1 MTDYFYIE
9 TITFICF
16 LIFFV
21 TSFIN
26 LDKNEFINK
35 FIYLS
40 NLFFLGIINAFYYI
54 FILNS
59 EFLNLNLITS
69 LLLVIFLFTYFLISI
84 FYFEFLKLRL
94 FFIPLFLILILF
106 RFVISI
112 TSDSSSISLDIFN
125 DKFLLFHIFSSLLS
139 YSMLTICAVSSF
151 CVILKSRLIKNMKFN
166 PVIFNIL
173 PSLYASE
180 LLTLRVL
187 YLSMLFLFISI
198 ISGLVF
204 HLSEYENLIKFFDY
218 KVTLSIF
225 CFFFI
230 FIFLIYRSIKGCSS
244 FTTFRLILLS
254 YLFINFAYFG
264 IKVYETL

>member
-1 MTDYFYIE
+1 MKNYFYIE

-16 LIFFV
+16 LIFFI

-35 FIYLS
+35 LIYLS
-40 NLFFLGIINAFYYI
+40 NLFLLGVVNSFYYL
-54 FILNS
+54 FTLNS
-59 EFLNLNLITS
+59 EVSNLNLITS
-69 LLLVIFLFTYFLISI
+69 LLLVIFLFTYFLIST
-84 FYFEFLKLRL
+84 FYFEFLRLRL

-106 RFVISI
+106 RFLISI
-112 TSDSSSISLDIFN
+112 SSGNISASLDIFS
-125 DKFLLFHIFSSLLS
+125 DKFLLFHIFSSLFS

-151 CVILKSRLIKNMKFN
+151 CVIIKSRLIKNMKFN

-180 LLTLRVL
+180 VLTIRVL
-187 YLSMLFLFISI
+187 YLSMLFLFTSI

-204 HLSEYENLIKFFDY
+204 HLNEYENLTKFFDY
-218 KVTLSIF
+218 KVTLSII
-225 CFFFI
+225 CFFLI
-230 FIFLIYRSIKGCSS
+230 FVFLIYKSIKGCSS

-264 IKVYETL
+264 IKVYEIL

>member
-26 LDKNEFINK
+26 LDENEFINRL
-35 FIYLS
+35 IYLS
-40 NLFFLGIINAFYYI
+40 NLFLLGVINSFYYL
-54 FILNS
+54 FTLNS
-59 EFLNLNLITS
+59 EVLNLNLITS

-84 FYFEFLKLRL
+84 FYFEFLRFRL

-106 RFVISI
+106 RFLISI
-112 TSDSSSISLDIFN
+112 SSASTSLSLDIFG

-139 YSMLTICAVSSF
+139 YSMITICAVSSF
-151 CVILKSRLIKNMKFN
+151 CVILKSQLIKNMKFN
-166 PVIFNIL
+166 PIFFNIL

-180 LLTLRVL
+180 VLTLRVL
-187 YLSMLFLFISI
+187 YLSMLFLFTSI
-198 ISGLVF
+198 ISGLIF
-204 HLSEYENLIKFFDY
+204 HLNEYKSLIKFFDY
-218 KVTLSIF
+218 KVTLSII
-225 CFFFI
+225 CFFLI
-230 FIFLIYRSIKGCSS
+230 FIFLVYRGIKGCSS

-264 IKVYETL
+264 IKVFEML